1 VGGRGKPEKEM
12 AASSPRRRRLAYRHA
27 LLERDVQPR
36 LSIFVA
42 HRSLTHRSFPLPP
55 TPLPSYAERELL
67 GVRDRQL
74 LMQSVPRRLVP
85 TWIEG
90 ELAEQEAVRVPL
102 TGWELSESGLA
113 VALDFDAARA
123 DLDTPPLLAASSNG
137 TVQLA
142 TEIQLQFDGHPL
154 RIWRYGVPSEAVR
167 VHGKR
172 TVRMLDAAERSML
185 VGWHACTT
193 DGTSLLQLDT
203 PSYGTDGLADVWH
216 LSRMRVALNVFELYH
231 ALLPKL
237 LGTHLGALRRQ
248 STATEPFMTTCEL
261 QLGFYD
267 SCAAT
272 VASARL
278 PVVLEAGALPTT
290 PEPRRVPV
298 INVVATLD
306 PRQVAGEV
314 VIPATG
320 WLPRNGMVS
329 LVLRQGGRIVLRACM
344 LYHNALGSVDAACW
358 SLGEAQYQDVSDT
371 THREALLGRLSTG
384 KVKVRRT
391 RCSSSSKPLGDA
403 EIEDEA
409 LTAESQGRGG
419 EEEAASLEWCLAG
432 FHLSM
437 LIPGEDVPPGVQF
450 RAHACEA
457 EWVAQLRSALRP
469 R

>member
-1 VGGRGKPEKEM
+1 MQKIECP
-12 AASSPRRRRLAYRHA
+12 RLAYRHA
-27 LLERDVQPR
+27 LLEDVQPR
-36 LSIFVA
+36 LSIFVV
-42 HRSLTHRSFPLPP
+42 HRSLTHRSFPLPLM
-55 TPLPSYAERELL
+55 PLPSYAERELQ

-90 ELAEQEAVRVPL
+90 ELAGQEAVRVPL

-113 VALDFDAARA
+113 VALDFEAARA

-142 TEIQLQFDGHPL
+142 TEVQLQFDGHPL

-172 TVRMLDAAERSML
+172 TVRMLNAVERSLL

-237 LGTHLGALRRQ
+237 LRTLRRQ
-248 STATEPFMTTCEL
+248 PPATEPFMTTCEL
-261 QLGFYD
+261 QLGFHD
-267 SCAAT
+267 SRAVT

-290 PEPRRVPV
+290 PDPRRVPV

-306 PRQVAGEV
+306 TRQVAGEV
-314 VIPATG
+314 VIPATTG
-320 WLPRNGMVS
+320 IPRNGMVS
-329 LVLRQGGRIVLRACM
+329 FVLRQGGRVVLRACM
-344 LYHNALGSVDAACW
+344 MYHNALGSVDAACW
-358 SLGEAQYQDVSDT
+358 SLGEAEYQDVSDT

-391 RCSSSSKPLGDA
+391 QCP
-403 EIEDEA
+403 
-409 LTAESQGRGG
+409 AESQGREG
-419 EEEAASLEWCLAG
+419 EEAAAALEWCVAG
-432 FHLSM
+432 IHLSM
-437 LIPGEDVPPGVQF
+437 HIPGEDVPPGVQF

>member
-1 VGGRGKPEKEM
+1 MQKIECP
-12 AASSPRRRRLAYRHA
+12 RLAYRHA
-27 LLERDVQPR
+27 LLEDVQPR
-36 LSIFVA
+36 LSIFVV
-42 HRSLTHRSFPLPP
+42 HRSLTHRSFPLPLM
-55 TPLPSYAERELL
+55 PLPSYAERELQ

-90 ELAEQEAVRVPL
+90 ELAGQEAVRVPL

-113 VALDFDAARA
+113 VALDFEAARA

-142 TEIQLQFDGHPL
+142 TEVQLQFDGHPL

-172 TVRMLDAAERSML
+172 TVRMLNAVERSLL

-237 LGTHLGALRRQ
+237 LRTLRRQ
-248 STATEPFMTTCEL
+248 PPATEPFMTTCEL
-261 QLGFYD
+261 QLGFHD
-267 SCAAT
+267 SRAVT

-290 PEPRRVPV
+290 PDPRRVPV

-306 PRQVAGEV
+306 TRQVAGEV
-314 VIPATG
+314 VIPADTG

-329 LVLRQGGRIVLRACM
+329 FVLRQGGRVVLRACM
-344 LYHNALGSVDAACW
+344 MYHNALGSVDAACW
-358 SLGEAQYQDVSDT
+358 SLGEAEYQDVSDT

-391 RCSSSSKPLGDA
+391 QCP
-403 EIEDEA
+403 
-409 LTAESQGRGG
+409 AESQGREG
-419 EEEAASLEWCLAG
+419 EEAAAALEWCVAG
-432 FHLSM
+432 IHLSM
-437 LIPGEDVPPGVQF
+437 HIPGEDVPPGVQF

>member
-1 VGGRGKPEKEM
+1 MQKIECP
-12 AASSPRRRRLAYRHA
+12 RLAYRHA
-27 LLERDVQPR
+27 LLEDVQPR
-36 LSIFVA
+36 LSIFVV
-42 HRSLTHRSFPLPP
+42 HRSLTHRSFPLPLM
-55 TPLPSYAERELL
+55 PLPSYAERELQ

-90 ELAEQEAVRVPL
+90 ELAGQEAVRVPL

-113 VALDFDAARA
+113 VALDFEAARA

-248 STATEPFMTTCEL
+248 STATEPFTTTCEL

-267 SCAAT
+267 SRAAT

-290 PEPRRVPV
+290 PDPRRVPV

-306 PRQVAGEV
+306 TRQVAGEV
-314 VIPATG
+314 VIPATTG
-320 WLPRNGMVS
+320 IPRNGMVS
-329 LVLRQGGRIVLRACM
+329 FVLRQGGRVVLRACM
-344 LYHNALGSVDAACW
+344 MYQNALGSVDAACW
-358 SLGEAQYQDVSDT
+358 SLGEAEYQDVSDT

-391 RCSSSSKPLGDA
+391 QCP
-403 EIEDEA
+403 
-409 LTAESQGRGG
+409 AESQGREG
-419 EEEAASLEWCLAG
+419 EEAAAALEWCVAG
-432 FHLSM
+432 IHLSM
-437 LIPGEDVPPGVQF
+437 HIPGEDVPPGVQF

>member
-1 VGGRGKPEKEM
+1 MQKIECP
-12 AASSPRRRRLAYRHA
+12 RLAYRHA
-27 LLERDVQPR
+27 LLEDVQPR
-36 LSIFVA
+36 LSIFVV
-42 HRSLTHRSFPLPP
+42 HRSLTHRSFPLPLM
-55 TPLPSYAERELL
+55 PLPSYAERELQ
-67 GVRDRQL
+67 GVREWQL

-90 ELAEQEAVRVPL
+90 ELAGQEAVRVPL

-113 VALDFDAARA
+113 VALDFEAARA

-142 TEIQLQFDGHPL
+142 TEVQLQFDGHPL

-172 TVRMLDAAERSML
+172 TVRMLNAVERSLL

-237 LGTHLGALRRQ
+237 LRTLRRQ
-248 STATEPFMTTCEL
+248 PPATEPFMTTCEL
-261 QLGFYD
+261 QLGFHD
-267 SCAAT
+267 SRAVT

-290 PEPRRVPV
+290 PDPRRVPV

-306 PRQVAGEV
+306 TRQVAGEV
-314 VIPATG
+314 VIPADTG
-320 WLPRNGMVS
+320 CLPRNGMVS
-329 LVLRQGGRIVLRACM
+329 FVLRQGGRVVLRACM
-344 LYHNALGSVDAACW
+344 MYHNALGSVDAACW
-358 SLGEAQYQDVSDT
+358 SLGEAEYQDVSDT

-391 RCSSSSKPLGDA
+391 QCP
-403 EIEDEA
+403 
-409 LTAESQGRGG
+409 AESQGREG
-419 EEEAASLEWCLAG
+419 EEAAAALEWCVAG
-432 FHLSM
+432 IHLSM
-437 LIPGEDVPPGVQF
+437 HIPGEDVPPGVQF